1 MVIKTSNTIQ
11 TMFPIEENTLYVL
24 FRRGE
29 SEHIK
34 NLFEKGEMYIHTI
47 DYIRTC
53 DTNKDRSDL
62 NDSMHE
68 RQVLRDVKIEMC
80 DMGQDVNNDGITLKS
95 DSCVLNYDNN
105 KKGNIYCLSGIYTND
120 LMDAKDITTFDTKSF
135 GESLIVILMPRQFI
149 ERVMTALSEAGYKGT
164 QYKRVD
170 YYNNGYSGQTG
181 IFKKHENYSQ
191 QNEFRFYVPNAKNK
205 PIKINIGSIE
215 DIAVL
220 NKGIYLRYKFSDDRK
235 KAFLI

>member
-62 NDSMHE
+62 NDSMHKRE
-68 RQVLRDVKIEMC
+68 VLCDVKI
-80 DMGQDVNNDGITLKS
+80 
-95 DSCVLNYDNN
+95 
-105 KKGNIYCLSGIYTND
+105 
-120 LMDAKDITTFDTKSF
+120 
-135 GESLIVILMPRQFI
+135 
-149 ERVMTALSEAGYKGT
+149 
-164 QYKRVD
+164 
-170 YYNNGYSGQTG
+170 
-181 IFKKHENYSQ
+181 
-191 QNEFRFYVPNAKNK
+191 
-205 PIKINIGSIE
+205 
-215 DIAVL
+215 
-220 NKGIYLRYKFSDDRK
+220 
-235 KAFLI
+235 

>member
-80 DMGQDVNNDGITLKS
+80 DMVQDINKDGITLKS
-95 DSCVLNYDNN
+95 DSCVLNYDNY

-120 LMDAKDITTFDTKSF
+120 LMTAKDKTTFDTKSF
-135 GESLIVILMPRQFI
+135 GESLIVIFMPRQFI
-149 ERVMTALSEAGYKGT
+149 ERVKTALSEAGYKGI
-164 QYKRVD
+164 QYNRVD
-170 YYNNGYSGQTG
+170 YFNNGYSGQTG

-215 DIAVL
+215 DIAVMK
-220 NKGIYLRYKFSDDRK
+220 KGIYLRYTFSDDRE
-235 KAFLI
+235 KAFFI